1 MLLNISTF
9 LLTIIFV
16 IIVII
21 LYLIIRAL
29 GGLKKLH
36 PFYFVLVLTV
46 MTIVFSFA
54 RQGFL
59 DYTYKHFPYMQ
70 PDTEWV
76 SDSGTITISVSDEK
90 DSSDQYGDSYNYEIY
105 LMVADDC
112 YTASIASIYS
122 GSALPLGLLVDDNL
136 NTEDNWPFEDRYFS
150 FNFRMSNEHT
160 LILTPKYKENAA
172 ILLAGQD
179 RIVLTRV
186 DEE

>member
-1 MLLNISTF
+1 
-9 LLTIIFV
+9 
-16 IIVII
+16 
-21 LYLIIRAL
+21 
-29 GGLKKLH
+29 
-36 PFYFVLVLTV
+36 
-46 MTIVFSFA
+46 
-54 RQGFL
+54 
-59 DYTYKHFPYMQ
+59 
-70 PDTEWV
+70 
-76 SDSGTITISVSDEK
+76 
-90 DSSDQYGDSYNYEIY
+90 
-105 LMVADDC
+105 MVADDC

-160 LILTPKYKENAA
+160 LILTPKYKEEAA